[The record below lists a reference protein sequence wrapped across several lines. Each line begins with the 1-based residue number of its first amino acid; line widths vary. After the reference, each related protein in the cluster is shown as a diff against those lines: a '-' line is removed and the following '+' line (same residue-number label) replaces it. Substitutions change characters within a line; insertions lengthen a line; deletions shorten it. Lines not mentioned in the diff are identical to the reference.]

1 MNNKNLS
8 LEEMLS
14 LAFKN
19 HKDNN
24 FRIAEN
30 LYTKIIK
37 INPNQFDAVLLLGS
51 LWFLTKNYKDSI
63 RMLTNAIKINPK
75 NINPYQNLG
84 AVLVEIGESQKAID
98 VFYRAIKILI
108 GGF

>member
-37 INPNQFDAVLLLGS
+37 INPNQFDAVFLLGS
-51 LWFLTKNYKDSI
+51 LWFQTKNYKDSI

-75 NINPYQNLG
+75 NIQFKPSLFVIGRGITESDNP
-84 AVLVEIGESQKAID
+84 VEE
-98 VFYRAIKILI
+98 IKKYISLY
-108 GGF
+108 

>member
-1 MNNKNLS
+1 
-8 LEEMLS
+8 MLS

-37 INPNQFDAVLLLGS
+37 INPNQFDAVFLLGS
-51 LWFLTKNYKDSI
+51 LWFQTKNYKDSI

-75 NINPYQNLG
+75 NINQLKSINN
-84 AVLVEIGESQKAID
+84 ID
-98 VFYRAIKILI
+98 GFLI
-108 GGF
+108 GGASQDHKKFIDIIKKTYN